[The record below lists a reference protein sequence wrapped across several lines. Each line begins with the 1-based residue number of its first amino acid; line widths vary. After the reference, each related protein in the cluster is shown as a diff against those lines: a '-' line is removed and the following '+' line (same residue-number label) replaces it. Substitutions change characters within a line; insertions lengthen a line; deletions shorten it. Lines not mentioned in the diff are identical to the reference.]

1 MVDSGSN
8 IVESDGSV
16 VDCVHG
22 SDIGEQGL
30 GSADITGGFFS
41 SDMLLSGLETHSV
54 ANITLV
60 ILGDSDDTSWELSL
74 VLISAG
80 DEGSGWSSV
89 AHGDS
94 ESLGTSD
101 RDISTLFSRG
111 LDFSQSEK
119 IGGDDSANTVT
130 VKSLVELGIIS
141 DNTSLVWGLDQDS
154 RIFVIE
160 LGLRFISDNDLDSQ
174 ESGSTLNYL
183 DGGIKAIF

>member
-22 SDIGEQGL
+22 SNIGEQGL
-30 GSADITGGFFS
+30 GSADITGGLFS

-94 ESLGTSD
+94 KSLGTSD

-111 LDFSQSEK
+111 LDFSQS
-119 IGGDDSANTVT
+119 
-130 VKSLVELGIIS
+130 
-141 DNTSLVWGLDQDS
+141 
-154 RIFVIE
+154 
-160 LGLRFISDNDLDSQ
+160 
-174 ESGSTLNYL
+174 
-183 DGGIKAIF
+183 